1 MQKYVII
8 SAYPVTLSE
17 KSFTA
22 LGKKKKIIF
31 ISVQLINFRSL
42 WEIRV
47 LFKKMYT
54 LI

>member
-22 LGKKKKIIF
+22 LGKKKKNHLYF
-31 ISVQLINFRSL
+31 CTINKL
-42 WEIRV
+42 QV
-47 LFKKMYT
+47 PMGN
-54 LI
+54 